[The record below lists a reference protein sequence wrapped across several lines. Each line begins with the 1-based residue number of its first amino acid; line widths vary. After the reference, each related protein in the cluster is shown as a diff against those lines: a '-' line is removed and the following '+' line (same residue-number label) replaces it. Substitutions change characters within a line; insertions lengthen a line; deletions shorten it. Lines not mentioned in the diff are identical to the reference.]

1 MESSEIFLMVWA
13 IVATIL
19 AVVFKHLAH
28 RAHKTLLVFQLG
40 LMLLAEGRATVYKD
54 GDKVGIKSC

>member
-19 AVVFKHLAH
+19 AVVFKHLAN

-40 LMLLAEGRATVYKD
+40 LQGW
-54 GDKVGIKSC
+54 